1 MMKWHLE
8 KQVINQ
14 CFFSFIMM
22 AAGQQ
27 GVNVM
32 KLFTFVTDGEDREI
46 RMLVSGEPFQHS

>member
-1 MMKWHLE
+1 
-8 KQVINQ
+8 VF
-14 CFFSFIMM
+14 FFSFIMM

>member
-1 MMKWHLE
+1 MKWHLE

-14 CFFSFIMM
+14 CFFSFILM

-32 KLFTFVTDGEDREI
+32 KLFTFVTDGEDQEV
-46 RMLVSGEPFQHS
+46 RMLVSGEPFQPS